1 LQDEVAQWTWK
12 NRRCRE
18 VEDFKEPFLNLKTRQ
33 LESPDFLLFL
43 ITLILMTSGLIMI
56 YSASAIMAHDQYG
69 NSYYFFARQLLWILV
84 GSVAAWAVSRVELET
99 LRALAIPAL
108 LVGFALMALVCIPG
122 IGRTVGGAQR
132 WFRLGPVSFQ
142 PSEVMKIILVFY
154 LADSLDRRR
163 NLLVNFSGLMP
174 YLVILGITMVFLERQ
189 HDFGTAVLLAL
200 VTILMLFLAGM
211 PWGYIIIPLSILI
224 PVFIFLVES
233 ASYRMRRITAFLNPW
248 DDPQGAGFQL
258 IQSLIAVGSGGP
270 LGVGLSNSSQK
281 LFYLPAPHTDFIFAI
296 ICEELGLVGAGTLV
310 AFFAFFI
317 LRGFKVAET
326 VGARQGGFFLFLLA
340 SGITALIGFQT
351 IVNLG
356 VVTGLLPTKGIP
368 LPLISYGGSS
378 MVFTL
383 VSIGLLFNISR
394 GLKLPIPF
402 SGKRTV

>member
-1 LQDEVAQWTWK
+1 MS
-12 NRRCRE
+12 
-18 VEDFKEPFLNLKTRQ
+18 FKTQR

-43 ITLILMTSGLIMI
+43 ITLILMTSGLIMV
-56 YSASAIMAHDQYG
+56 YSSSAILAHDHYG
-69 NSYYFFARQLLWILV
+69 NSYYFFGRQFLWILV
-84 GSVAAWAVSRVELET
+84 GSAAAYFVSRVELES
-99 LRALAIPAL
+99 LRSLAIPAL
-108 LVGFALMALVCIPG
+108 VVGFLLMALVCVPG

-132 WFRLGPVSFQ
+132 WFRLGPMSFQ
-142 PSEVMKIILVFY
+142 PSEIMKIILVFY

-163 NLLVNFSGLMP
+163 ALLVNFSGLLP
-174 YLVILGITMVFLERQ
+174 YMVILGITMVLLEKQ

-211 PWGYIIIPLSILI
+211 PWSYFVIPVAILV

-233 ASYRMRRITAFLNPW
+233 VSYRMHRITAFLNPW
-248 DDPQGAGFQL
+248 DDPQGSGFQL

-270 LGVGLSNSSQK
+270 FGVGLSNSSQK

-296 ICEELGLVGAGTLV
+296 ICEELGLIGAGTLV
-310 AFFAFFI
+310 AFFGFFI
-317 LRGFKVAET
+317 LRGFKVADA
-326 VGARQGGFFLFLLA
+326 VGQRQGGFFQALLA
-340 SGITALIGFQT
+340 SGITALIGFQA

-383 VSIGLLFNISR
+383 VSIGILFNVSR
-394 GLKLPIPF
+394 GVKLPMPF
-402 SGKRTV
+402 SAQRTV

>member
-1 LQDEVAQWTWK
+1 MNT
-12 NRRCRE
+12 
-18 VEDFKEPFLNLKTRQ
+18 KTRQ
-33 LESPDFLLFL
+33 LESPDFMLFL
-43 ITLILMTSGLIMI
+43 ITLILTASGLIMV
-56 YSASAIMAHDQYG
+56 YSASAVLAHAQYG
-69 NSYYFFARQLLWILV
+69 NSYYFIARQFLWVLV
-84 GSVAAWAVSRVELET
+84 GTAAAWAVSRVDLQT
-99 LRALAIPAL
+99 LRGLAIPAL
-108 LVGFALMALVCIPG
+108 LVGFLLMALVCVPG

-132 WFRLGPVSFQ
+132 WFRLGPFSFQ
-142 PSEVMKIILVFY
+142 PSEVMKIIMVFY

-163 NLLVNFSGLMP
+163 HLLVNFSGLLP
-174 YLVILGITMVFLERQ
+174 YLVILGVTMVFLEKQ

-211 PWGYIIIPLSILI
+211 PWGYIVIPLSILI

-248 DDPQGAGFQL
+248 DDPQGSGFQL

-270 LGVGLSNSSQK
+270 FGVGLSNSSQK

-296 ICEELGLVGAGTLV
+296 ICEELGLVGGGALV

-317 LRGFKVAET
+317 LRGLKVAET
-326 VGARQGGFFLFLLA
+326 AGARPGGFFLSLLA
-340 SGITALIGFQT
+340 SGITALIGFQAL
-351 IVNLG
+351 VNLG

-383 VSIGLLFNISR
+383 VSIGILFNISR
-394 GLKLPIPF
+394 GLKLPFPLG
-402 SGKRTV
+402 GKRTV

>member
-1 LQDEVAQWTWK
+1 M
-12 NRRCRE
+12 
-18 VEDFKEPFLNLKTRQ
+18 
-33 LESPDFLLFL
+33 ESPDFLLFL
-43 ITLILMTSGLIMI
+43 ITLVLTASGLIMV
-56 YSASAIMAHDQYG
+56 YSASAVLAHAQYG
-69 NSYYFFARQLLWILV
+69 NSYYYFARQLLWVLV
-84 GSVAAWAVSRVELET
+84 GSGAAWMASRVDLE
-99 LRALAIPAL
+99 RVRSLAIPAL
-108 LVGFALMALVCIPG
+108 MIGFLLMALVCVPG

-142 PSEVMKIILVFY
+142 PSEVMKLVLIFY

-163 NLLVNFSGLMP
+163 NLLVNFSGLLP
-174 YLVILGITMVFLERQ
+174 YLVILGITMVFLEKQ

-211 PWGYIIIPLSILI
+211 PWAYIGIPLSILV

-248 DDPQGAGFQL
+248 EDPQGAGFQL

-310 AFFAFFI
+310 AFFTFFI
-317 LRGFKVAET
+317 LRGFKVAEA
-326 VGARQGGFFLFLLA
+326 VSQRPGGFFAALLA
-340 SGITALIGFQT
+340 SGLTALIGFQAM
-351 IVNLG
+351 VNLG

-383 VSIGLLFNISR
+383 VSIGILFNISR
-394 GLKLPIPF
+394 GVKLPFPL
-402 SGKRTV
+402 SGKRRA

>member
-1 LQDEVAQWTWK
+1 M
-12 NRRCRE
+12 
-18 VEDFKEPFLNLKTRQ
+18 NLKTRQ

-340 SGITALIGFQT
+340 SGITALIGFQA

>member
-1 LQDEVAQWTWK
+1 M
-12 NRRCRE
+12 
-18 VEDFKEPFLNLKTRQ
+18 NLKTRQ